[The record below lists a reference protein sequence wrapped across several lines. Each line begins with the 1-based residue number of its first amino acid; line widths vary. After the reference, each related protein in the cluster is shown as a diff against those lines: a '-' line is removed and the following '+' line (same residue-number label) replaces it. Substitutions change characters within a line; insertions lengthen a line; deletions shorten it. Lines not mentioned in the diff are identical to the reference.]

1 MVPNTL
7 RTLPDV
13 WWPPLSERLSHVN
26 LNNVKVQ
33 EAEME
38 LAAEALADP
47 GHQGPWGRVFLGGE
61 FPGSA
66 CWFRLAWRGGLEVRS
81 TSALPTRALSWPW
94 SLTS

>member
-61 FPGSA
+61 SPGQPAGSG
-66 CWFRLAWRGGLEVRS
+66 WRGVAGWRCGPP
-81 TSALPTRALSWPW
+81 LPFRPEPSPGPGP
-94 SLTS
+94 